1 MDELTNCFLI
11 RPQELSKMIPKSE
24 VEVLSADSK
33 NIVSLIRLAYDVS
46 FSEKIANN
54 PLTSRSRAISN
65 CLLFRQRLSS
75 KVTMAHD
82 DLPPNVRVTY
92 TPICPKRGPAGEEEG
107 VCNGVLVGQQ
117 VSRSLPTLCV
127 TDPGA

>member
-65 CLLFRQRLSS
+65 CLLF
-75 KVTMAHD
+75 
-82 DLPPNVRVTY
+82 
-92 TPICPKRGPAGEEEG
+92 
-107 VCNGVLVGQQ
+107 
-117 VSRSLPTLCV
+117 
-127 TDPGA
+127 